1 MGCLQPF
8 TGRADA
14 KTCSAKCR
22 KRFQRTREM
31 ALSSYELKYYPPA
44 YSQAIRLKPN
54 NTEGAQS

>member
-8 TGRADA
+8 LGRADA

-31 ALSSYELKYYPPA
+31 VAANYELKYYPPV
-44 YSQAIRLKPN
+44 YTERIKPKSVLGD
-54 NTEGAQS
+54 TV